1 MNRCCFCSSKSVSLP
16 RKSSF
21 DMTPVLKSLNRLAVN
36 YQQYFCG
43 TVFCF
48 YWRAVLQGVRYFFNP
63 RTYKGVE
70 WSGVMSNFDN
80 FFFTL
85 KNTGLSSWRPLG
97 SRIRKEEVLHYL
109 WEGIQG
115 KMLQMDNCLLSRIFR
130 DRKLIAI
137 EMKNIYDVRDKS
149 L

>member
-1 MNRCCFCSSKSVSLP
+1 
-16 RKSSF
+16 
-21 DMTPVLKSLNRLAVN
+21 
-36 YQQYFCG
+36 
-43 TVFCF
+43 
-48 YWRAVLQGVRYFFNP
+48 
-63 RTYKGVE
+63 
-70 WSGVMSNFDN
+70 MSNSDN

-97 SRIRKEEVLHYL
+97 SRIRKEEVLLYR

-115 KMLQMDNCLLSRIFR
+115 KMLQMDNCLLGRIFCN
-130 DRKLIAI
+130 RKLIAI